1 MCVDVIKAA
10 SRDGALYGRLEELI
24 ASNARF
30 AFWICQSTIGHQITC
45 RFAQKR
51 WKRGYEERVCGL
63 ELVLSYCSHEERG
76 L

>member
-10 SRDGALYGRLEELI
+10 SRDGALYGRLGELM
-24 ASNARF
+24 AGNARF
-30 AFWICQSTIGHQITC
+30 AFWICQVNIGRRITY

-51 WKRGYEERVCGL
+51 WKRGYEERVCDL
-63 ELVLSYCSHEERG
+63 KLMLSYCSHEDRG